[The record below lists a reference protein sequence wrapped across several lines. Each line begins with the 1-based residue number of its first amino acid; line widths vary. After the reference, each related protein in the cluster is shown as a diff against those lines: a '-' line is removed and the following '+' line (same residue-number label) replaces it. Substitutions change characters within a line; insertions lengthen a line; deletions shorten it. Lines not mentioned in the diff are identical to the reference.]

1 MIHSLKVPL
10 KPLSFWKL
18 FHKMLL
24 HCNFFSDFYPMCS
37 VSSLVQLSGRNRFGP
52 AWTLAWLYKSLS
64 SCESVPQFDLNHIQS
79 KYKYLCTTIVL
90 LVLAFKPKTFAKI
103 HLAWPFTILQI
114 DNITISW
121 DFFRLTAP
129 RCPSMAAG
137 AVSLRK
143 ISWYRNIILL

>member
-1 MIHSLKVPL
+1 M
-10 KPLSFWKL
+10 
-18 FHKMLL
+18 L

-37 VSSLVQLSGRNRFGP
+37 ISSLVQLSGRNRFGP

-79 KYKYLCTTIVL
+79 KYKYLCTTIVP

-121 DFFRLTAP
+121 DFFQADSTK
-129 RCPSMAAG
+129 
-137 AVSLRK
+137 VSQHGCWCCQPEK
-143 ISWYRNIILL
+143 ITWFHNIIIL